1 MAEQHLDGGTD
12 PAEQQNPSTALA
24 RHTDILPATT
34 KPGTDGDTGAPDGK
48 CPHDTLTKENLM
60 SLLGKALKIGVIAK
74 VAQVAQRELS
84 KPANRQKIQ
93 DAVNKYKGKAGGGSH
108 ASK

>member
-1 MAEQHLDGGTD
+1 
-12 PAEQQNPSTALA
+12 
-24 RHTDILPATT
+24 
-34 KPGTDGDTGAPDGK
+34 
-48 CPHDTLTKENLM
+48 M